1 MVHKALENITRT
13 GNGVVLG
20 VFIVSLFSE
29 KAFDLSFV
37 FYFLVGYFIIEII
50 RILPDGKED
59 NWWNELDFGVDFLP
73 CFWMDSS

>member
-59 NWWNELDFGVDFLP
+59 N
-73 CFWMDSS
+73 